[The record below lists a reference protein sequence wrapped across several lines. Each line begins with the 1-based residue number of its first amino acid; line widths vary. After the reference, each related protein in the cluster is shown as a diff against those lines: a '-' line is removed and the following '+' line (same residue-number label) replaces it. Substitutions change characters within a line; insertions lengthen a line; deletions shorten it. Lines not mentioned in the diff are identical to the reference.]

1 MEQNTLPVIYTDDHY
16 IAVTK
21 PCGLF
26 VHRSGLS
33 GERHSALSMVRDQ
46 VGARLWPVHRLD
58 RATSGGL
65 LFARS
70 PEAARAVMQQW
81 QAAETMKKY
90 VAVVRGWLP
99 ESGAVDY
106 PLRKLEQ
113 PDQHQEA
120 VTHYRSLYFAELPI
134 SDGRHA
140 TARYTIVELTL
151 RTGRRHQLRRHMAH
165 LRHPIIGDVNY
176 GDGRHNRL
184 FREQLHS
191 HRLLLHAV
199 VLAFCQP
206 FTNELV
212 RVYSEP
218 DRDLQGLFSAMGY
231 TGRMAP

>member
-1 MEQNTLPVIYTDDHY
+1 M
-16 IAVTK
+16 TK

-33 GERHSALSMVRDQ
+33 GERHSALSIVRDQ

-58 RATSGGL
+58 RATSGVL

-70 PEAARAVMQQW
+70 PEAARALMQQW
-81 QAAETMKKY
+81 QAAETGKSY
-90 VAVVRGWLP
+90 LAVVRGWLP
-99 ESGAVDY
+99 EAGDIDH
-106 PLRKLEQ
+106 PLRRLEGKEQ
-113 PDQHQEA
+113 LQEA
-120 VTHYRSLYFAELPI
+120 VTQYRSLFYAELPI

-199 VLAFCQP
+199 VLAFRQP

-218 DRDLQGLFSAMGY
+218 GQDLQALLSAMGY
-231 TGRMAP
+231 TGRLAL

>member
-1 MEQNTLPVIYTDDHY
+1 LEQNTLPVIYTDDHY
-16 IAVTK
+16 VAVTK

-33 GERHSALSMVRDQ
+33 GERHSALSIVRDQ

-58 RATSGGL
+58 RATSGVL

-70 PEAARAVMQQW
+70 PEAARALLQQW
-81 QAAETMKKY
+81 QAPETGKSY

-99 ESGAVDY
+99 EAGDIDY
-106 PLRKLEQ
+106 PLRRLEGQ
-113 PDQHQEA
+113 EQLQEA
-120 VTHYRSLYFAELPI
+120 VTQYRSLFYAELPI

-140 TARYTIVELTL
+140 TARYTIVELAL
-151 RTGRRHQLRRHMAH
+151 RTGRRQQLRRHMAH

-199 VLAFCQP
+199 ALAFRQP

-212 RVYSEP
+212 RIYSEL
-218 DRDLQGLFSAMGY
+218 DQDLRSLFSAIGY